1 MDLSATLRVRQSRAC
16 TENRRKGVSIKVK
29 KCRMNAREEIP
40 CGKKVSIA
48 RIGGELRVEGV
59 EVSVRQFIE
68 QVAGMNITVLKV
80 DGCGCFRI
88 TVNGCSGGEVR
99 VTKETVTNGHRLG
112 FRRHQI

>member
-1 MDLSATLRVRQSRAC
+1 MDLSATLRVRQTRAC

-68 QVAGMNITVLKV
+68 QVDGMKV
-80 DGCGCFRI
+80 GCRGCFRI

-99 VTKETVTNGHRLG
+99 VTKETVTNGQRLG